1 MRAETMGDSGKKL
14 EAITAMIADEIHHNE
29 RLRKIHSKASA
40 LLSSKIKRKKRCIL
54 TKLIPRVETKIEK
67 SDSYIRQLKAKKQEL
82 FHNLVMQREA
92 LGVLDHTWLHEYYDD
107 KNDK

>member
-1 MRAETMGDSGKKL
+1 M
-14 EAITAMIADEIHHNE
+14 ITDEIHHNE

-40 LLSSKIKRKKRCIL
+40 LLSTKIKRKKRCIL
-54 TKLIPRVETKIEK
+54 TRLIPRVETKIEK
-67 SDSYIRQLKAKKQEL
+67 SGSYIRQLKAKKQEL

-107 KNDK
+107 KNGK